1 MFYYLRGTVAHVEPY
16 LAVIDCNG
24 VGYAC
29 RTTSYTLSALKKGE
43 KGKLFTYLSIR
54 QDGVDLFG
62 FATQE
67 ELNLFQQL
75 TSVSGVG
82 PKAALSILSA
92 STPANLALSIITG
105 DEKALTV
112 AQGIGKKNRPAH
124 HPGAEGQAGQGPDR
138 LDPGGELRRFRHYRH
153 PGEQAVRGLR
163 RPGGAGLLPGGDQ
176 PGPEGRRPGRPHS
189 GAGHQRGL
197 EEDDEG
203 IKFHLET
210 QENGSV

>member
-1 MFYYLRGTVAHVEPY
+1 MFYYLNGTVAHMEPY
-16 LAVIDCNG
+16 LAVIDCGG

-29 RTTSYTLSALKKGE
+29 RTTSYTLSALKKGD
-43 KGKLFTYLSIR
+43 KGKLFTYLSVR

-105 DEKALTV
+105 DEKALSYGGSGITV
-112 AQGIGKKNRPAH
+112 IPENKLSEASAALAVLGYSQGEINLALKGIDLDALTLEQIIKAALKKMMK
-124 HPGAEGQAGQGPDR
+124 G
-138 LDPGGELRRFRHYRH
+138 
-153 PGEQAVRGLR
+153 
-163 RPGGAGLLPGGDQ
+163 
-176 PGPEGRRPGRPHS
+176 
-189 GAGHQRGL
+189 
-197 EEDDEG
+197 
-203 IKFHLET
+203 
-210 QENGSV
+210 